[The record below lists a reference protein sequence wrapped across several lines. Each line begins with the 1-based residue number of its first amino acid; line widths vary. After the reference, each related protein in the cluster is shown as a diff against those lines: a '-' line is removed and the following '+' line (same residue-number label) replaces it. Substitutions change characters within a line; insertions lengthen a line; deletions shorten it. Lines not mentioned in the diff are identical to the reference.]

1 MVQAVLE
8 PGAAIHDGA
17 GDVVT
22 DNRIAQMLH
31 TLQTAP
37 GISMTIAQRLQTH
50 TIYVP
55 DQSLMQLHMP
65 IAPMID
71 HTLLKADATP
81 AQIEQLCAEAQAYR
95 FASVCVNPAYIP
107 LCVQLLRDSSVM
119 ICTVIGFPLGATTT
133 ATKVYETRQALT
145 DGAHEVDMVLAVG
158 RLKAGDYAYV
168 LDDLTQVVEI
178 AHAEGATCKVIIETA
193 LLNDDEKIAAC
204 LLVWSVRADYVKTST
219 GFASGGAT
227 ADDVALIARIVG
239 PSVGVKASGG
249 IRTLADAYALI
260 MAGATRIGSSA
271 GVQMVQEANGI
282 NASP

>member
-1 MVQAVLE
+1 M
-8 PGAAIHDGA
+8 I
-17 GDVVT
+17 T
-22 DNRIAQMLH
+22 DNRIAQMVH
-31 TLQTAP
+31 ILQTAP
-37 GISMTIAQRLQTH
+37 GISTKIAQRLQTH

-55 DQSLMQLHMP
+55 DQSLVQLHMP
-65 IAPMID
+65 IAPLID

-81 AQIEQLCAEAQAYR
+81 AQIEQLCAEARAYG
-95 FASVCVNPAYIP
+95 FASVCVNPAYVS
-107 LCVQLLRDSSVM
+107 LCNKLLGDSNVL

-133 ATKVYETRQALT
+133 ATKVYETRQALI

-168 LDDLTQVVEI
+168 LDDLTPVVEA
-178 AHAEGATCKVIIETA
+178 AHAQGATCKVIIETA

-219 GFASGGAT
+219 GFASSGAT
-227 ADDVALIARIVG
+227 ADDVALMVRIVG

-249 IRTLADAYALI
+249 IRTLDDAYALM

-271 GVQMVQEANGI
+271 GVQMVQAANSI
-282 NASP
+282 RTSLSPPAHIY

>member
-1 MVQAVLE
+1 MVT
-8 PGAAIHDGA
+8 
-17 GDVVT
+17 T
-22 DNRIAQMLH
+22 DDRIAQMVH

-55 DQSLMQLHMP
+55 DQSPVQFPMP
-65 IAPMID
+65 IASMID

-81 AQIEQLCAEAQAYR
+81 AQIAQLCAEARAYA
-95 FASVCVNPAYIP
+95 FAGVCVNPAYVP
-107 LCVQLLRDSSVM
+107 LAVQLLSDSNVL

-133 ATKVYETRQALT
+133 ATKVYETRQALM
-145 DGAHEVDMVLAVG
+145 DGAHEVDMVLAIG

-168 LDDLTQVVEI
+168 LDDLTQVVET
-178 AHAEGATCKVIIETA
+178 AHAGGAICKVIIETA

-219 GFASGGAT
+219 GFAGGGAT
-227 ADDVALIARIVG
+227 AEDVTLMARIVG
-239 PSVGVKASGG
+239 PSIGVKASGG

-260 MAGATRIGSSA
+260 KAGATRIGSSA
-271 GVQMVQEANGI
+271 SVQIVQEADGRS
-282 NASP
+282 ASQLPLAPTY